1 MIFNVKITYEL
12 TDNMNKTG
20 LEVLS
25 AGMIKSNL

>member
-12 TDNMNKTG
+12 TDNTDKTG

-25 AGMIKSNL
+25 ARMIKSNL